1 MKGWDSIGQGENLK
15 DQKPLKPF
23 KEDLNKFKEDLSKMG
38 STSDSNIVSI
48 KKPVP
53 NLPLQ
58 VERAVSQY
66 LDDDEL
72 SMDTKNSNHMRWGYV
87 GHDQGSVG
95 VGDSKG
101 EEADNLFNSVILE
114 ENIFDAYDEIFL
126 I

>member
-1 MKGWDSIGQGENLK
+1 MKGWDFIGQGEALK
-15 DQKPLKPF
+15 DRKPLKPF
-23 KEDLNKFKEDLSKMG
+23 KEDLNKFREVLSKVR
-38 STSDSNIVSI
+38 STSNPNIVSI

-66 LDDDEL
+66 LDDDEH

-101 EEADNLFNSVILE
+101 EEADDLFNCVILE

>member
-1 MKGWDSIGQGENLK
+1 M
-15 DQKPLKPF
+15 
-23 KEDLNKFKEDLSKMG
+23 
-38 STSDSNIVSI
+38 
-48 KKPVP
+48 
-53 NLPLQ
+53 
-58 VERAVSQY
+58 
-66 LDDDEL
+66 
-72 SMDTKNSNHMRWGYV
+72 MDTKNSNHMRWGYV